1 MRVSRQLSVIRVLKA
16 RRALPA
22 LAALAF
28 CDGVASPGPAAPE
41 SDDADGSRAAIVVNG
56 VQDIVVNGRARH
68 CRSARRDP
76 LNRVVA
82 GAGPEHRAIVP
93 DGSGGFVAALNAEQV
108 TGPDYWQ
115 RVGVGMGEYEF
126 RAPADGRPMCVGG
139 RLAPTGFAGFRRIVD
154 AAPYRGRRLRFTAWV
169 ATRSARQ
176 VSFWLAAGTDWQAK
190 PPPLPRSEHSSK
202 GVKKTPFNK
211 LLNGGNTNNV
221 PFGGDHGWTPV
232 LLETGPIGED
242 AHHISYGFNLQG
254 LGDVWVYRPKL
265 EIVDGA
271 EGGRTG
277 DLVVIGSDQ
286 D

>member
-28 CDGVASPGPAAPE
+28 CDGVASPGPAAPD

-108 TGPDYWQ
+108 TG
-115 RVGVGMGEYEF
+115 
-126 RAPADGRPMCVGG
+126 
-139 RLAPTGFAGFRRIVD
+139 LAGFRRIVD